1 MKSRVKCRIERAGIK
16 YLLGRCVWGRWYR
29 DIVSCLRACVCIYIG
44 VVCLFSGA
52 KGLNGR
58 RVKFYRCASFNKNA
72 GFTECWGIKVV
83 RGGGGG
89 IVLDGIL

>member
-16 YLLGRCVWGRWYR
+16 YLLGRCVVGK
-29 DIVSCLRACVCIYIG
+29 VVCVCVCIYIG

-58 RVKFYRCASFNKNA
+58 RVKF
-72 GFTECWGIKVV
+72 GFYP
-83 RGGGGG
+83 
-89 IVLDGIL
+89 VLYACKF